1 MNLFG
6 SKFKFDKY
14 YYNNRKTY
22 DKPRITNNHFY
33 IFISGRTS
41 SVKSIS
47 STNNAMS
54 TTGGTRGG
62 GSGTNSTSSMHLTT
76 SKQEPLTSIVVIKT
90 ETGSLNSGNIMGVSD
105 EVT

>member
-1 MNLFG
+1 MNSFG
-6 SKFKFDKY
+6 SKFEFDKCY
-14 YYNNRKTY
+14 HKNRKTY
-22 DKPRITNNHFY
+22 HRPRITNNYFY

-62 GSGTNSTSSMHLTT
+62 GGGTNSTSSMHLTT

>member
-1 MNLFG
+1 MKLFG
-6 SKFKFDKY
+6 SKFKLDKY
-14 YYNNRKTY
+14 YYKNRKIY
-22 DKPRITNNHFY
+22 DKPTIANNYLY
-33 IFISGRTS
+33 IFISVRTS
-41 SVKSIS
+41 SVKSTS

-62 GSGTNSTSSMHLTT
+62 GGGTNSTSSMHLTT

>member
-1 MNLFG
+1 MALNFE
-6 SKFKFDKY
+6 FDTY
-14 YYNNRKTY
+14 YYKDRKTY
-22 DKPRITNNHFY
+22 DKPRMINNYFH
-33 IFISGRTS
+33 IFILGRTG

>member
-1 MNLFG
+1 MIFTREIYDEP
-6 SKFKFDKY
+6 KII
-14 YYNNRKTY
+14 NNY
-22 DKPRITNNHFY
+22 FY

-41 SVKSIS
+41 SIKSIS

-62 GSGTNSTSSMHLTT
+62 GGGTNSTSSMHLTT

>member
-1 MNLFG
+1 
-6 SKFKFDKY
+6 
-14 YYNNRKTY
+14 
-22 DKPRITNNHFY
+22 
-33 IFISGRTS
+33 
-41 SVKSIS
+41 
-47 STNNAMS
+47 MS

-105 EVT
+105 EVTKLNLYPYKYFHYYNFVHIRHHTCFCQIFRTIAIRTMIWT

>member
-1 MNLFG
+1 M
-6 SKFKFDKY
+6 
-14 YYNNRKTY
+14 
-22 DKPRITNNHFY
+22 
-33 IFISGRTS
+33 ISGRTS
-41 SVKSIS
+41 SIKSIS

-62 GSGTNSTSSMHLTT
+62 GGTNSTSSMHLTT

>member
-1 MNLFG
+1 
-6 SKFKFDKY
+6 
-14 YYNNRKTY
+14 
-22 DKPRITNNHFY
+22 
-33 IFISGRTS
+33 
-41 SVKSIS
+41 
-47 STNNAMS
+47 MS

-62 GSGTNSTSSMHLTT
+62 GGGTNSTSSMHLTT